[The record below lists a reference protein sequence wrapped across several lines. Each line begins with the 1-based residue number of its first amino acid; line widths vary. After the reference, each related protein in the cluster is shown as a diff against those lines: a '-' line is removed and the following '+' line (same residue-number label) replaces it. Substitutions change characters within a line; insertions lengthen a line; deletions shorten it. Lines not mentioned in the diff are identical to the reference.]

1 MTAPRTLTCDEV
13 RDLAPLFVLDALEP
27 DEMAAVRE
35 HLAGCTDA
43 HLELLELGEAG
54 TALLETV
61 EPTEPPARLKASL
74 LAAAEADLA
83 EGRHPSSAG
92 VVARVD
98 APLAP
103 ASPPV
108 AVAGDSSNVVDL
120 AEARS
125 RRGSRIGWLVAVAA
139 VIAVLVIG
147 ASNLALRRDLDAAQ
161 AYQDGVNQALDLAAK
176 PGSTTALLSSED
188 GTVSGFAVVGA
199 DGTVRMTMKGL
210 PATTGSQVYTTW
222 AIVGDEAPVA
232 LGDFTVGA
240 DGVATATATSPAT
253 APGAT
258 LALTLEPN
266 AGNTAPQG
274 PVVAAGVTRDP
285 AG

>member
-1 MTAPRTLTCDEV
+1 MTGPRTLTCDEV
-13 RDLAPLFVLDALEP
+13 RDLAPLLVLDALEP

-35 HLAGCTDA
+35 HLPGCPDA
-43 HLELLELGEAG
+43 HLELLELGEAA

-61 EPTEPPARLKASL
+61 EPAAPPARLKASL
-74 LAAAEADLA
+74 LAAAAADLA

-92 VVARVD
+92 SGARAD
-98 APLAP
+98 APLTP
-103 ASPPV
+103 VPPPV
-108 AVAGDSSNVVDL
+108 AADSPSNVADL
-120 AEARS
+120 AAARS
-125 RRGSRIGWLVAVAA
+125 RRGSRVGWLLAVAA
-139 VIAVLVIG
+139 VIALLVIG

-199 DGTVRMTMKGL
+199 DGTVRMTMEGL
-210 PATTGSQVYTTW
+210 PPTTGSQVYTTW
-222 AIVGDEAPVA
+222 AIVGEEAPVA

-240 DGVATATATSPAT
+240 DGLATATATSPAT

-266 AGNTAPQG
+266 AGNTSPEG

>member
-1 MTAPRTLTCDEV
+1 MTVPRTLTCDEV
-13 RDLAPLFVLDALEP
+13 RDLAPLFVFDALEP

-35 HLAGCTDA
+35 HLAGCSDA

-61 EPTEPPARLKASL
+61 EPAEPPARLKASL

-83 EGRHPSSAG
+83 EGRHPSS
-92 VVARVD
+92 VAAALVD
-98 APLAP
+98 APRAP
-103 ASPPV
+103 ESPPV
-108 AVAGDSSNVVDL
+108 AVAGSSSNVVEL
-120 AEARS
+120 ADARS

-139 VIAVLVIG
+139 VIAVLMVG

-222 AIVGDEAPVA
+222 AIVGDEAPIA

-240 DGVATATATSPAT
+240 DGVATATATSPTT

-266 AGNTAPQG
+266 GGNTAPQG

>member
-35 HLAGCTDA
+35 HLAGCPDA

-61 EPTEPPARLKASL
+61 EPAEPPARLKASL
-74 LAAAEADLA
+74 LAAAEADVA
-83 EGRHPSSAG
+83 EGRHPSS
-92 VVARVD
+92 VAAALVD

-120 AEARS
+120 GAARS
-125 RRGSRIGWLVAVAA
+125 RRGSRVGWLVAVAA

-147 ASNLALRRDLDAAQ
+147 ASNLALRRDLDTAQ

-240 DGVATATATSPAT
+240 DGVSTATATSPAT

-258 LALTLEPN
+258 LALTLEPT

>member
-27 DEMAAVRE
+27 DEMAAIRE
-35 HLAGCTDA
+35 HLADCPDA

-61 EPTEPPARLKASL
+61 EPAEPPARLKASL

-92 VVARVD
+92 AIAPID
-98 APLAP
+98 AVLPP
-103 ASPPV
+103 ASP
-108 AVAGDSSNVVDL
+108 AVVDSSNVVDL
-120 AEARS
+120 ADARS

-139 VIAVLVIG
+139 VIAVLVVG

-222 AIVGDEAPVA
+222 AIVGAEAPVA

-240 DGVATATATSPAT
+240 DGVATATVTSPTT

>member
-1 MTAPRTLTCDEV
+1 MTAPRTLTCAEV
-13 RDLAPLFVLDALEP
+13 RDLAPLFVLEALEP

-35 HLAGCTDA
+35 HIAGCPDA

-61 EPTEPPARLKASL
+61 APAEPPARLKASL
-74 LAAAEADLA
+74 LAAASADLA
-83 EGRHPSSAG
+83 EGRHPSTSGA
-92 VVARVD
+92 A
-98 APLAP
+98 A
-103 ASPPV
+103 PV
-108 AVAGDSSNVVDL
+108 AAPMSPAVAADTPPNVVDL
-120 AEARS
+120 GAARS
-125 RRGSRIGWLVAVAA
+125 RRGSRLGWLVAVAA

-176 PGSTTALLSSED
+176 PGSTTALLSSQD

-210 PATTGSQVYTTW
+210 APTTGSQVYTTW
-222 AIVGDEAPVA
+222 AIVGDEAPIA

-240 DGVATATATSPAT
+240 DGVATASATSPAT

>member
-1 MTAPRTLTCDEV
+1 MTEPRTLTCDEV
-13 RDLAPLFVLDALEP
+13 RDLAPLFVFDALEP

-35 HLAGCTDA
+35 HLAGCSDA

-83 EGRHPSSAG
+83 EGRHPSS
-92 VVARVD
+92 VAAALVD
-98 APLAP
+98 APRAP
-103 ASPPV
+103 ESPPV
-108 AVAGDSSNVVDL
+108 AVAGNSSNVVDL

-139 VIAVLVIG
+139 VIAVLMVG

-222 AIVGDEAPVA
+222 AIVGDEAPIA

-240 DGVATATATSPAT
+240 DGVATATATSPTT

-266 AGNTAPQG
+266 GGNTAPQG

>member
-1 MTAPRTLTCDEV
+1 MTGPRALTCDEV

-27 DEMAAVRE
+27 DEMAAIRE
-35 HLAGCTDA
+35 HLADCPDA

-61 EPTEPPARLKASL
+61 EPAEPPARLKASL

-92 VVARVD
+92 AIAPID
-98 APLAP
+98 AVLPP
-103 ASPPV
+103 ASP
-108 AVAGDSSNVVDL
+108 AVVDSSNVVDL
-120 AEARS
+120 ADARS

-139 VIAVLVIG
+139 VIAVLVVG

-240 DGVATATATSPAT
+240 DGVATATVTSPTT